1 MYCTIV
7 LTKHLIIAEF
17 ICNDNAQCNGHGD
30 CDDGQCNCESEWNV
44 KPDCSGNIH
53 CNTVILCDTLIPKIM
68 SIFASWKKLHGTL
81 LIENHDSGNCI
92 TQGLGV

>member
-30 CDDGQCNCESEWNV
+30 CNDGQCDCDSDWSSQV
-44 KPDCSGNIH
+44 DCSGNISSPFF
-53 CNTVILCDTLIPKIM
+53 NMYVIWGYSMIM
-68 SIFASWKKLHGTL
+68 WTKGDEHLVHILWNFLSETFL
-81 LIENHDSGNCI
+81 
-92 TQGLGV
+92 